1 MKVADALKK
10 IYPPWLSR
18 VSNQLAR
25 GEDLRENF
33 EPLLN
38 QFYNMLFQTVQ
49 YGDPAWL
56 DPVIDEWAEARTQ
69 SDLESRE
76 TSLMPILNYMFKQTF
91 EVAREKLPEDDA
103 LGVVGT
109 LLPVYMHASE
119 YAAHKEMELNIGH
132 ISRELERANNRLEQL
147 DKSKSD
153 FIAIAAHE
161 LKTPLTLIEGYT
173 AMLRE
178 QLPKEDTLSPPS
190 IFVKGVDNGTRRL
203 REIVNDMIDVSLI
216 DNNMLSLHFQ
226 PIWLN
231 RLLVGLKKE
240 FGEVVRERHQKMEI
254 RQFDGSDEMTFG
266 DEERLCQA
274 FRNVLSNA
282 VKYTPDGGEIII
294 DGRRLPGFIEVVISD
309 TGIGID
315 PENHTRVFEKFGGLG
330 SASLHSSGKTKFKGG
345 GPGLGLPICKGIIEG
360 HGGAIWVE
368 SPGYNEDQCLGS
380 TFHIMLPVRKVPPD
394 DHSAKLFSPLTE
406 SSDGEMSN

>member
-1 MKVADALKK
+1 MKVAEALKK
-10 IYPPWLSR
+10 IYPPWLTR

-38 QFYNMLFQTVQ
+38 QFYNMLFQAVQ

-56 DPVIDEWAEARTQ
+56 DPVINEWAEARTQ
-69 SDLESRE
+69 SDLESQE

-91 EVAREKLPEDDA
+91 EVARESLTEADA
-103 LGVVGT
+103 LGVTGM

-119 YAAHKEMELNIGH
+119 YAAHKEMELNISH
-132 ISRELERANNRLEQL
+132 FSRELEGAKARLEQL

-178 QLPKEDTLSPPS
+178 QLPKSESPVQS
-190 IFVKGVDNGTRRL
+190 NIFLKGVDNGTRRL
-203 REIVNDMIDVSLI
+203 REIVDAMIDVSLI
-216 DNNMLSLHFQ
+216 DNKMLSLHFQ
-226 PIWLN
+226 PIWIN
-231 RLLVGLKKE
+231 RLLLALKKE
-240 FGEVVRERHQKMEI
+240 FIAIIEERHQKLEV
-254 RQFDGSDEMTFG
+254 RKFNGSDEMTFG
-266 DEERLCQA
+266 DEERLSQA
-274 FRNVLSNA
+274 FRNLLSNA
-282 VKYTPDGGEIII
+282 IKYTPDGGQIVI
-294 DGRRLPGFIEVVISD
+294 DGRRLPGFIEVTISD
-309 TGIGID
+309 SGIGID
-315 PENHTRVFEKFGGLG
+315 AENLTRVFEKFGSLG

-345 GPGLGLPICKGIIEG
+345 GPGLGLPITKGIIEG

-368 SPGYNEDQCLGS
+368 SPGYNEEACLGS
-380 TFHIMLPVRKVPPD
+380 TFHVMLPVRKVPPD
-394 DHSAKLFSPLTE
+394 DRTANLFSPLIE
-406 SSDGEMSN
+406 SDNVEISN

>member
-1 MKVADALKK
+1 MKVVESLKK
-10 IYPPWLSR
+10 IYNPWLAR

-33 EPLLN
+33 QPLLN
-38 QFYNMLFQTVQ
+38 QFYNMLFQAVQ

-69 SDLESRE
+69 SELESQE

-91 EVAREKLPEDDA
+91 EVARENLSEDDA
-103 LGVVGT
+103 LVVTGT

-119 YAAHKEMELNIGH
+119 YAAHKEMELNISH
-132 ISRELERANNRLEQL
+132 ISRELEKANERLEQL

-161 LKTPLTLIEGYT
+161 LKTPLTLIEGYS

-178 QLPKEDTLSPPS
+178 LYSKAENSSQSN
-190 IFVKGVDNGTRRL
+190 IFLKGVDNGTRRL
-203 REIVNDMIDVSLI
+203 REIVNAMIDVSLI

-231 RLLVGLKKE
+231 RLLLVLKKE
-240 FGEVVRERHQKMEI
+240 FTQIVEERRQKLEI
-254 RQFDGSDEMTFG
+254 RKFPGADEMTFG

-274 FRNVLSNA
+274 FRNLISNA
-282 VKYTPDGGEIII
+282 IKYTPDGGKIII
-294 DGRRLPGFIEVVISD
+294 DGRRLPGFIEITISD

-315 PENHTRVFEKFGGLG
+315 PENLTRVFEKFGSLG
-330 SASLHSSGKTKFKGG
+330 SSSLHSSGKTKFKGG
-345 GPGLGLPICKGIIEG
+345 GPGLGLPITKGIIEG

-368 SPGYNEDQCLGS
+368 SPGYNEDECLGS
-380 TFHIMLPVRKVPPD
+380 TFHVMLPVRKTPPD
-394 DHSAKLFSPLTE
+394 ERTAMMFSPLLETDHAQV
-406 SSDGEMSN
+406 SD